1 MHSLMMAR
9 ENRGMILLT
18 LISREEEKKIALQ
31 ENPISRRE
39 WIPYNQ
45 TA

>member
-1 MHSLMMAR
+1 MMIAR
-9 ENRGMILLT
+9 ENEGMILLT

-31 ENPISRRE
+31 QNPISRRE
-39 WIPYNQ
+39 WTLYNQ